1 MKRSTTVLLLAGVL
15 FAGAGAWFGWHQMA
29 PVAPQTTAVANL
41 FSMTLPDLKEQ
52 PQPLAQWKGKTLL
65 VNFWATWCAPC
76 VEEMPELS
84 ALHTELAEKSFHVI
98 GIGIDSPTSLR
109 EFSLKLPVSYPLY
122 VGGMGGSEL
131 TRQFGNQA
139 GGLPFSVL
147 ISSDGQVRKTYLGR
161 LNMQEVRRDI
171 AAL

>member
-1 MKRSTTVLLLAGVL
+1 MKTSTRVLVLAGVL
-15 FAGAGAWFGWHQMA
+15 FAGAGAWFGWQQSA
-29 PVAPQTTAVANL
+29 PSAPQTAAVANL
-41 FSMTLPDLKEQ
+41 FNMTLADLKEQ
-52 PQPLAQWKGKTLL
+52 PQPLAQWKGKPLL

-84 ALHTELAEKSFHVI
+84 ALHTELAGKSVHVL
-98 GIGIDSPTSLR
+98 GIGIDSPSSLR

-147 ISSDGQVRKTYLGR
+147 ISADGQVRKTYLGR

-171 AAL
+171 AGL

>member
-1 MKRSTTVLLLAGVL
+1 MKRSTTLLLLAAVL
-15 FAGAGAWFGWHQMA
+15 FAGAGAWFGWHRLA
-29 PVAPQTTAVANL
+29 PAAPQAAAAASL
-41 FSMTLPDLKEQ
+41 FGMTLPDMKEQ
-52 PQPLAQWKGKTLL
+52 PQALAQWKGQALL

-84 ALHTELAEKSFHVI
+84 ALHTELTGKSVHVI
-98 GIGIDSPTSLR
+98 GIGIDSPSSLR
-109 EFSLKLPVSYPLY
+109 EFAAKVPVSYPLY

-171 AAL
+171 AGL